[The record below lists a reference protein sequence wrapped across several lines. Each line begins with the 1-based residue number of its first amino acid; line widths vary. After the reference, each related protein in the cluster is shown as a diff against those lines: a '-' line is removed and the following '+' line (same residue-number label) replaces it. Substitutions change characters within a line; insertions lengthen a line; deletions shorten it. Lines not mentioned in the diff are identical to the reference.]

1 MRRTSLILILL
12 FGSCLMGF
20 FSQCLAED
28 EGKYAPKDAYIA
40 ASGHY
45 YYYSR
50 DHGGCTTTPT
60 MNYAVST
67 VFALGD

>member
-1 MRRTSLILILL
+1 MKTNVLIVASVILL
-12 FGSCLMGF
+12 GF

-28 EGKYAPKDAYIA
+28 ESENAPKDAFVGG
-40 ASGHY
+40 SGHPY
-45 YYYSR
+45 YGR

-67 VFALGD
+67 MFALGD